1 MKIVDKQT
9 IRIPTILSVALII
22 FSANIYLFYSNF
34 RENEFYLYL
43 RNNAITLEKMII
55 DKGLSGDDV
64 RTLYDMKENIY
75 TQEEFIIYDST
86 GVVIF
91 KSRHAVAHLSKK
103 LIKVVFKHEVEFKKD
118 GYERTIFL
126 SRNNKFKQLFIIE
139 AAGYDLSGF
148 NKQRNLLYI
157 LIVGSVLLISI
168 ITLTT
173 RFYIRKDL
181 KPIGQIAK
189 RMKKISSK
197 NLQSRIPESNLD
209 NEIGQMAHTFNDLL
223 DRLDYAYTQQR
234 NFVSYVT
241 HELRTPLSILL
252 GNAQVTLM
260 KERSVV
266 EYKQTV
272 ENFQLDINN
281 MINLV
286 NSLLELARM
295 NADAQSV
302 PFSEV
307 RVDEVLWAA
316 SDLVKKNQ
324 PEYQINIDFDQI
336 PENDETMIVSGNAEL
351 LLLVFRNL
359 MENACKYSNNNRV
372 ETKISYEKTKLKI
385 DFIDQG
391 VGMTQLEAEHI
402 FEAFYRNEK
411 TKEISGHGI
420 GLPLTQ
426 RIVEIHFGKI
436 SVQSTEGVGSIFT
449 VEFPIK
455 TLY

>member
-9 IRIPTILSVALII
+9 IRIPSILSVALII

-43 RNNAITLEKMII
+43 KNNAITLEKMII
-55 DKGLSGDDV
+55 DKGLSGEDV
-64 RTLYDMKENIY
+64 QTLDDMKENIY
-75 TQEEFIIYDST
+75 TQEQFIIYDST
-86 GVVIF
+86 GAVIF
-91 KSRHAVAHLSKK
+91 KSRYAVTHLTDKIRK
-103 LIKVVFKHEVEFKKD
+103 ELFKHEIEFKKD
-118 GYERTIFL
+118 GYERTLFL
-126 SRNNKFKQLFIIE
+126 SRNNKNKQLLIIE

-157 LIVGSVLLISI
+157 LIISSGLLITL
-168 ITLTT
+168 ITLIT

-181 KPIGQIAK
+181 YPIGQIAK

-223 DRLDYAYTQQR
+223 DRLDYAYKQQR

-260 KERSVV
+260 KERSVE

-272 ENFQLDINN
+272 ENFQVDINN
-281 MINLV
+281 MISLV

-295 NADAQSV
+295 NADSQSV
-302 PFSEV
+302 PFVEL
-307 RVDEVLWAA
+307 RVDDVLWAA

-324 PEYQINIDFDQI
+324 PDYH
-336 PENDETMIVSGNAEL
+336 
-351 LLLVFRNL
+351 
-359 MENACKYSNNNRV
+359 
-372 ETKISYEKTKLKI
+372 ISYR
-385 DFIDQG
+385 
-391 VGMTQLEAEHI
+391 V
-402 FEAFYRNEK
+402 
-411 TKEISGHGI
+411 
-420 GLPLTQ
+420 P
-426 RIVEIHFGKI
+426 
-436 SVQSTEGVGSIFT
+436 
-449 VEFPIK
+449 
-455 TLY
+455 

>member
-9 IRIPTILSVALII
+9 IRIPSILSVALII

-43 RNNAITLEKMII
+43 KNNAITLEKMII
-55 DKGLSGDDV
+55 DKGLSGEDV
-64 RTLYDMKENIY
+64 QTLDDMKENIY
-75 TQEEFIIYDST
+75 TQEQFIIYDST
-86 GVVIF
+86 GAIIF
-91 KSRHAVAHLSKK
+91 KSRYAVTHLTDKIRK
-103 LIKVVFKHEVEFKKD
+103 ELFKHEIEFKKD
-118 GYERTIFL
+118 GYERTLFL
-126 SRNNKFKQLFIIE
+126 SRNNKNKQLLIIE

-157 LIVGSVLLISI
+157 LIISSGLLITL
-168 ITLTT
+168 ITLIT

-181 KPIGQIAK
+181 YPIGQIAK

-223 DRLDYAYTQQR
+223 DRLDYAYKQQR

-260 KERSVV
+260 KERSVD

-272 ENFQLDINN
+272 ENFQVDINN
-281 MINLV
+281 MISLV

-302 PFSEV
+302 PFSEL
-307 RVDEVLWAA
+307 RVDDVLWAA

-324 PEYQINIDFDQI
+324 PDRHISIEFHEI
-336 PENDETMIVSGNAEL
+336 PENDESMIVSGNAEL
-351 LLLVFRNL
+351 LVLVFRNL
-359 MENACKYSNNNRV
+359 MENACKYSSDNRV
-372 ETKISYEKTKLKI
+372 ETKISYNNNKVKI
-385 DFIDQG
+385 DFIDKG
-391 VGMTQLEAEHI
+391 VGMSKQETEHI
-402 FEAFYRNEK
+402 FEAFYRTEK

-426 RIVEIHFGKI
+426 RIVEIHSGTI
-436 SVQSTEGVGSIFT
+436 TVQSEEGLGSIFT
-449 VEFPIK
+449 VEFPTK
-455 TLY
+455 TIY

>member
-9 IRIPTILSVALII
+9 IRIPSILSVALII

-55 DKGLSGDDV
+55 DKGLSGEDV
-64 RTLYDMKENIY
+64 QTLDDMKENIY
-75 TQEEFIIYDST
+75 TQEQFIIYDST
-86 GVVIF
+86 GAVIF
-91 KSRHAVAHLSKK
+91 KSRYAVTHLTDKIRK
-103 LIKVVFKHEVEFKKD
+103 ELFKHEIEFKKD
-118 GYERTIFL
+118 GYERTLFL
-126 SRNNKFKQLFIIE
+126 SRNNKNKQLLIIE

-157 LIVGSVLLISI
+157 LIISSGLLITL
-168 ITLTT
+168 ITLIT

-181 KPIGQIAK
+181 YPIGQIAK

-223 DRLDYAYTQQR
+223 DRLDYAYKQQR

-260 KERSVV
+260 KERSVD

-272 ENFQLDINN
+272 ENFQVDINN
-281 MINLV
+281 MISLV

-302 PFSEV
+302 PFAEL
-307 RVDEVLWAA
+307 RVDDVLWAA

-324 PEYQINIDFDQI
+324 PDYHISIEFHEI
-336 PENDETMIVSGNAEL
+336 PENDESMIVSGNAEL
-351 LLLVFRNL
+351 LVLVFRNL
-359 MENACKYSNNNRV
+359 MENACKYSSDNRV
-372 ETKISYEKTKLKI
+372 ETKISYNTDKVKI
-385 DFIDQG
+385 DFIDKG
-391 VGMTQLEAEHI
+391 VGMSKQEVEHI
-402 FEAFYRNEK
+402 FEAFYRTEK

-426 RIVEIHFGKI
+426 RIVEIHSGTI
-436 SVQSTEGVGSIFT
+436 TVQSEEGIGSIFT
-449 VEFPIK
+449 VEFPTK
-455 TLY
+455 TIY